1 MKHFG
6 KHFRVLLCLTLA
18 LVLVF
23 SMSSVAFAEETQEE
37 VSAGFPHEATTLVNG
52 DENLTFEPIAQSGN
66 MALYA
71 DMTYGYFYLENV
83 ATGKQWHSVPADSDI
98 DPYTA
103 GKNYT
108 NLRSQAVVEYIN
120 RPDVAWSASTQFVN
134 SYSDSVGQEG
144 FAVKKIE
151 NGICVTYAFP
161 SLEISFDVEYT
172 LDNGFFD
179 VTLNLDSIKENE
191 NGFCVVSIN
200 LLPSF
205 GAGNWEAEGYLFVPD
220 GSGALVTFNNG
231 IITNTNY
238 KSMIYGEETTT
249 VPELKKTLTETVR
262 LPVFG
267 TVTENNALMGVVHQ
281 GDATAYITALNG
293 HEKCGYNAVSSIFQY
308 RYLQKQ
314 RNMFNKKDVNM
325 LAEPDLGMDAYNI
338 RYYMLDGD
346 NADYVGMATAYRD
359 YLIKEKG
366 FAKKTID
373 PKFHVRMLG
382 FYEEAASFLGVIPY
396 TKKVQLT
403 SFDEAV
409 EIAKDLKEGGIDA
422 LSMQYLGWSNNGVTN
437 KKIPNSAA
445 PSNVLGG
452 KKAFSSLVEYCKQ
465 EQYSLYPEVDLLTFQ
480 KSGNGVRKTKDAART
495 VFGKVVLRQQ
505 YILSNYVPKLGT
517 DVTAILS
524 PTKLDRVATN
534 YLENFKKQGLTSV
547 NLGNLGDYCYANYY
561 LKDQQSRSL
570 FPQTVANVLK
580 KYNDAGVAV
589 ALSGGNAFT
598 LPYVSLVT
606 DVPVCSSGYDMFD
619 KDVPF
624 YQTVLHGYIPYTTKP
639 ITQSADPTV
648 TYLAAVENGSELLYY
663 GMHEEAS
670 ELFDGE
676 YTHFYGST
684 WTLWKDKAIQQNK
697 AYQPLQKKVADQ
709 PIVDHDELMENV
721 YQTQYAD
728 GTVVV
733 VNYNK
738 TDVVLENGKTVGA
751 LNFTEWRENNEA

>member
-23 SMSSVAFAEETQEE
+23 SMSSVAFAEDVAEPQL
-37 VSAGFPHEATTLVNG
+37 FPHEATTLVNG
-52 DENLTFEPIAQSGN
+52 DESLTFEPIARNGN
-66 MALYA
+66 LALYA

-83 ATGKQWHSVPADSDI
+83 TTGKQWHSVPVDSDI

-108 NLRSQAVVEYIN
+108 NLRSQVVVEYIN
-120 RPDVAWSASTQFVN
+120 RPEVAWSASTQFVN

-144 FAVKKIE
+144 FAVKKID

-161 SLEISFDVEYT
+161 ALEFSFDVEYT
-172 LDNGFFD
+172 LNDGFFD
-179 VTLNLDSIKENE
+179 ATLKVDSIKENE
-191 NGFCVVSIN
+191 NGFCIVSVNI
-200 LLPSF
+200 LPSF

-231 IITNTNY
+231 IITNTSY
-238 KSMIYGEETTT
+238 KSMVYGEETTT
-249 VPELKKTLTETVR
+249 VAELKKTLTESIR

-267 TVTENNALMGVVHQ
+267 TVTENNALMGVIHQ
-281 GDATAYITALNG
+281 GDAVSYITALNG

-308 RYLQKQ
+308 RFVQKQ

-325 LAEPDLGMDAYNI
+325 LAEPDLDMDAYNI
-338 RYYMLDGD
+338 RYYTLDGD

-359 YLIKEKG
+359 YLVEEKG
-366 FAKKTID
+366 FSKKTID

-396 TKKVQLT
+396 TKKVKLT
-403 SFDEAV
+403 TYDQAA
-409 EIAKDLKEGGIDA
+409 EIAKGLKDGGIDA
-422 LSMQYLGWSNNGVTN
+422 LSMQYLGWTNNGVTN
-437 KKIPNSAA
+437 KKIPAGA
-445 PSNVLGG
+445 TPANVLGG
-452 KKAFSSLVEYCKQ
+452 KKAFASLLDFCKQ
-465 EQYSLYPEVDLLTFQ
+465 QQVSLTPEVDLLTFQ
-480 KSGNGVRKTKDAART
+480 KSGNGVRKNKDAART
-495 VFGKVVLRQQ
+495 VFGKVVLRQD

-534 YLENFKKQGLTSV
+534 YLNTLKKQGLTSV
-547 NLGNLGDYCYANYY
+547 NLGNLGDFCYANYY
-561 LKDQQSRSL
+561 LKDQQNRSL
-570 FPQTVANVLK
+570 FPQTVVNVLK
-580 KYNDAGVAV
+580 KYTDAGIAVAV
-589 ALSGGNAFT
+589 SGGNAFT
-598 LPYVSLVT
+598 LPFASLVT

-624 YQTVLHGYIPYTTKP
+624 YQTVLHGYVPYTTKP
-639 ITQSADPTV
+639 ITQTADPMV
-648 TYLAAVENGSELLYY
+648 TYLSAVESGSELLYY
-663 GMHEEAS
+663 GMYEEAS

-684 WTLWKDKAIQQNK
+684 WTLWKDKAIAQNK
-697 AYQPLQKKVADQ
+697 AYHPVQKKVADQ
-709 PIVDHDELMENV
+709 TIVDHREVMENV

-728 GTVVV
+728 GTVVT

-738 TDVVLENGKTVGA
+738 TDVTLENGKTVKA

>member
-18 LVLVF
+18 VVLVF
-23 SMSSVAFAEETQEE
+23 SMSSVAIAEEGAEPQT
-37 VSAGFPHEATTLVNG
+37 FPHEATTLVNG
-52 DENLTFEPIAQSGN
+52 DENLTFEPIAQNGN

-83 ATGKQWHSVPADSDI
+83 ATGKQWYSVPTDSEI

-108 NLRSQAVVEYIN
+108 NLRSQVVVEYIN
-120 RPDVAWSASTQFVN
+120 RPEVAWSSSTQFVN
-134 SYSDSVGQEG
+134 SYSDSVGMEG
-144 FAVKKIE
+144 FAVRKIN

-161 SLEISFDVEYT
+161 ALEISFDVEYT
-172 LDNGFFD
+172 LNNGYFD
-179 VTLNLDSIKENE
+179 ATLKLDSIKENDD
-191 NGFCVVSIN
+191 GFCVISVN
-200 LLPSF
+200 VLPSF

-231 IITNTNY
+231 ILTTTNY
-238 KSMIYGEETTT
+238 KGMVYGDETTT
-249 VPELKKTLTETVR
+249 VLEMKKTLTESIRV
-262 LPVFG
+262 PVFG
-267 TVTENNALMGVVHQ
+267 TVTDNNALMGVITK
-281 GDATAYITALNG
+281 GDASSYITALNG
-293 HEKCGYNAVSSIFQY
+293 HDKCGYNAVSSIFQY
-308 RYLQKQ
+308 RFLQKQ

-325 LAEPDLGMDAYNI
+325 LAEPDLGTDAYNV

-346 NADYVGMATAYRD
+346 NADYVGMAAAYRD

-366 FAKKTID
+366 LTKKTID

-396 TKKVQLT
+396 TKKVDLT
-403 SFDEAV
+403 TYDQAA
-409 EIAKDLKEGGIDA
+409 EIAKDLTDAGITS
-422 LSMQYLGWSNNGVTN
+422 LSMQYLGWTNNGVTN
-437 KKIPNSAA
+437 KKIPDSAN
-445 PSNVLGG
+445 PSKVLGG
-452 KKAFSSLVEYCKQ
+452 KKAFASLVDYCKQ
-465 EQYSLYPEVDLLTFQ
+465 QQVSLYPEVDLLTFQ
-480 KSGNGVRKTKDAART
+480 KSGNGVRKNKDAART

-524 PTKLDRVATN
+524 PTKLDKVATN
-534 YLENFKKQGLTSV
+534 YLNSLKKQGLTSV
-547 NLGNLGDYCYANYY
+547 NLGNLGDYCYANYH
-561 LKDQQSRSL
+561 LEDQQNRSL
-570 FPQTVANVLK
+570 FPQTVENVLK
-580 KYNDAGVAV
+580 KYNDAGIAVAV
-589 ALSGGNAFT
+589 SGGNAFT

-624 YQTVLHGYIPYTTKP
+624 YQAVLHGYVPYTTKP
-639 ITQSADPTV
+639 IAQTADPTV
-648 TYLAAVENGSELLYY
+648 TYLAAVESGSELMYY

-684 WTLWKDKAIQQNK
+684 WNLWKDKAVKQNQ
-697 AYQPLQKKVADQ
+697 AYYPLQKKVAGLE
-709 PIVDHDELMENV
+709 IVDHRELMENV

-728 GTVVV
+728 GTVVA

-738 TDVVLENGKTVGA
+738 TDVTLENGKTVGA
-751 LNFTEWRENNEA
+751 LNFTEWRENDET